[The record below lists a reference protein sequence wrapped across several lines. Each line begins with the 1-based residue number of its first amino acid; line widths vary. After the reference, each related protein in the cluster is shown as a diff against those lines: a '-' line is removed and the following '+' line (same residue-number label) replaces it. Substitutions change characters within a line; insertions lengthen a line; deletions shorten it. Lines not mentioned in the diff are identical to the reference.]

1 MLPCAR
7 GRTWRFTAEL
17 TPVEHFSLSP
27 RAFSKMPQ
35 ATLFPHHS
43 FKAPSYLWPQTISV
57 VQYLP
62 GKFEALCLIS
72 QHYQKEKGKEKQPP
86 PLPKETRSK
95 LLIQK
100 HKKDS
105 FIYPLGTVFE
115 SMAIETIEQ
124 LWKANFKIN
133 FFLSFIF

>member
-1 MLPCAR
+1 M
-7 GRTWRFTAEL
+7 
-17 TPVEHFSLSP
+17 
-27 RAFSKMPQ
+27 
-35 ATLFPHHS
+35 
-43 FKAPSYLWPQTISV
+43 

-62 GKFEALCLIS
+62 GKFEALCLTS

-105 FIYPLGTVFE
+105 FINPLGTIFE

-124 LWKANFKIN
+124 LWKANFKII